1 MFEPKRK
8 SRPMRIGYGKD
19 GEMEEL
25 VFDAK
30 IKVVDLTPKHSKA
43 IENKRVSVKF
53 SFNGFEMWHE
63 YTGEYAVDIL
73 RASKA

>member
-1 MFEPKRK
+1 
-8 SRPMRIGYGKD
+8 
-19 GEMEEL
+19 MEEL

-30 IKVVDLTPKHSKA
+30 IKVVDLTPKQSEA

-73 RASKA
+73 RASKV